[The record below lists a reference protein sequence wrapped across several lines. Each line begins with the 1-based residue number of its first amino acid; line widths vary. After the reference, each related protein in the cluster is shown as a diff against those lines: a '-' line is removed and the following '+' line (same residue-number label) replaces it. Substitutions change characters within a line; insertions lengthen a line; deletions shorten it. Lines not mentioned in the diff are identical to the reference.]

1 MRADQRL
8 EQALAVIR
16 AEAKR
21 NPRFA
26 AALQRALG
34 ARAARPLRRPPEEV
48 LEAVSPPP
56 PAPAP
61 APAPE
66 FNPIALLRRSGAAGL
81 RAALAALEE
90 PALRALIAEHHLDP
104 AGASGEEAAEALA
117 ERIVRAAEKRLE
129 RDQKLFAY

>member
-1 MRADQRL
+1 MKADQRL

-48 LEAVSPPP
+48 LEVVSPPP
-56 PAPAP
+56 PAP

-66 FNPIALLRRSGAAGL
+66 FNPIALLRRSGVAGL